1 MIKQDLEL
9 YRKSTKQYELFF
21 TEDGI
26 QMDITDWS
34 IYFTVKT
41 NMSDTD
47 VNAKIKK
54 IVTEHV
60 SAIEGK
66 TLIELTPDDTN
77 IPKGNYYYSI
87 DYKDD
92 LGNEGVLVSGRIS
105 VSEPVLDSRT

>member
-1 MIKQDLEL
+1 MIKQNLEI
-9 YRKSTKQYELFF
+9 YRRSTKQYELYF

-41 NMSDTD
+41 NMSDLDTGS
-47 VNAKIKK
+47 KIKK
-54 IVTEHV
+54 IVTEHI

-66 TLIELTPDDTN
+66 TLIELSPEDTD
-77 IPKGNYYYSI
+77 IPKGNYYYSV

-92 LGNEGVLVSGRIS
+92 NGNEGVLVSGRIR
-105 VSEPVLDSRT
+105 VSEPVLDNRG